1 MRKNIGWIVI
11 LIMVTQFF
19 SISFA
24 KNEITVEDLG
34 KEISIKTRLANYVMD
49 KEYGTFKQVYL
60 TFDRGRKN
68 LIYE

>member
-11 LIMVTQFF
+11 LIVVIQLF

-34 KEISIKTRLANYVMD
+34 EEISIKTR
-49 KEYGTFKQVYL
+49 
-60 TFDRGRKN
+60 
-68 LIYE
+68 